1 LAGANA
7 VAGQAGSAGD
17 DGGASGGGASG
28 DLGTFKNSTL
38 GCGTALTIVGGTGGA
53 GGAGGRGGDGG
64 QGGPSGASGTGG
76 AGGLGTPGMVK
87 LHASVVLPSAGQVV
101 CDNHTAST
109 DNSLRGRVTLIS
121 NMHSVTPPA
130 LSDDAAVGYTTND
143 LLLKAPAPYAAA
155 LNIPVIPDLAGGPA
169 TGGICL
175 PVFWNQ
181 ADVVPAGTAP
191 LELVRLDGAA
201 SPFAGFD
208 QVFLVNNGMGDVE
221 GVSLSVTG
229 YPALLV
235 GTVPNGAVWT
245 TTVASDTPV
254 AFGVALEVVLQE
266 PDMQVYTGGAFTLN
280 AVITGGV
287 GAKTCRWL
295 RDGDEVQQGASTVY
309 AVSPAALSDA
319 GAYTVEVTDDLGQT
333 AASAPVQVAVADP
346 VTVSQPPAAA
356 TAFAGAQHVFTV
368 AAVGG
373 HGTLHYRW
381 RRGGA
386 DLGAP
391 DLPFLTINPVLESSA
406 GLYDVVVTDA
416 LGAAPEGEV
425 IVPAGGAALTV
436 LNPLGVTGP
445 SSLARYVDAAQAAF
459 SVDATGGVPPYT
471 YEWRFGGVA
480 LLPAEQPGG
489 PLLTLAAPLAV
500 RAGTYDCVV
509 RDSNAPQGQVIS
521 STATLSVFDHLSIL
535 AHPLGGSF
543 APGDTATLTVLVS
556 GGMPALSYEW
566 RREGAALPA
575 GGQPNGPVLTLSSL
589 APGDAGAYDV
599 VVRDQGGESVPSN
612 AADVAVVTAQPLQIT
627 ASPASAQAA
636 VGQSHTFTVE
646 TAGGTGTLS
655 YQWKFEPLDGG
666 KAVHNV
672 GGNTSSLEVA
682 PVTLAAAGDYWVEVS
697 DDLTTVSSD
706 RATLEVT
713 PTPLPAG
720 GAAVAGVAVALAA
733 AGLAALR
740 RRRA

>member
-1 LAGANA
+1 
-7 VAGQAGSAGD
+7 AGD

-87 LHASVVLPSAGQVV
+87 LHASVVLPGAGQVV

-175 PVFWNQ
+175 PAFWNQ

-295 RDGDEVQQGASTVY
+295 RDGAEVQQGASTAY

-436 LNPLGVTGP
+436 LNPLAVTGP
-445 SSLARYVDAAQAAF
+445 SSIARYVDAAQAAF
-459 SVDATGGVPPYT
+459 SVDTTGGVPPYT
-471 YEWRFGGVA
+471 YEWRFAGAA
-480 LLPAEQPGG
+480 LPPAEQPGG
-489 PLLTLAAPLAV
+489 PLLTLAAPLAG

-521 STATLSVFDHLSIL
+521 STATLSIFDHLSIL
-535 AHPLGGSF
+535 AHPQGGSF
-543 APGDTATLTVLVS
+543 APGATATLTVVVS

-566 RREGAALPA
+566 RKGGAALPA
-575 GGQPNGPVLTLSSL
+575 GSQPNGPVLTLGNL

-599 VVRDQGGESVPSN
+599 VIRDQGGESVSSN
-612 AADVAVVTAQPLQIT
+612 AAAVAVTTAQPLQIT